1 MRKII
6 LLIIISFVISS
17 CSDTAIYDQYKS
29 VSNDGWHKD
38 SIFNFKFSPTDTISR
53 NNLFI
58 NLRNNNNYQFSNL
71 FLIVDIDF
79 PNNTSV
85 KDTLEYEMTDAR
97 GKFLG
102 TGLTDLK
109 ENKLEYKT
117 NVIFPVAGEYTISIQ
132 QAMRKSGAVD
142 GVEKLEGVIDVGLR
156 IEKLET
162 ND

>member
-6 LLIIISFVISS
+6 LLTAISFLIIS
-17 CSDTAIYDQYKS
+17 CSNTAVFDEYKS
-29 VSNDGWHKD
+29 VLNAEWHKD
-38 SIFNFKFSPTDTISR
+38 SIINLKFKPSDTISR

-58 NLRNNNNYQFSNL
+58 NLRNNNDYQYSNL
-71 FLIVDIDF
+71 FLIVDIVF
-79 PNNTSV
+79 PNNTSI
-85 KDTLEYEMTDAR
+85 KDTLEYEMTDTQ

-102 TGLTDLK
+102 SGLTDLK

-117 NVIFPVAGEYTISIQ
+117 NVVFPISGEYNINIQ

-142 GVEKLEGVIDVGLR
+142 GIERLEGIIDVGIR
-156 IEKLET
+156 IEKIET

>member
-6 LLIIISFVISS
+6 LLIVFSFLIIS
-17 CSDTAIYDQYKS
+17 CSNSAIFDTFKS

-38 SIFNFKFSPTDTISR
+38 SIINFKFTPSDTISK

-58 NLRNNNNYQFSNL
+58 NIRNNNNYQYSNL

-85 KDTLEYEMTDAR
+85 IDTLEYEMTDAQ
-97 GKFLG
+97 GNFLG

-117 NVIFPVAGEYTISIQ
+117 NVIFPVSGEYNINVQ
-132 QAMRKSGAVD
+132 QAMRKSGNVD
-142 GVEKLEGVIDVGLR
+142 GIINLEGIIDVGLR
-156 IEKLET
+156 IEKT
-162 ND
+162 KSND